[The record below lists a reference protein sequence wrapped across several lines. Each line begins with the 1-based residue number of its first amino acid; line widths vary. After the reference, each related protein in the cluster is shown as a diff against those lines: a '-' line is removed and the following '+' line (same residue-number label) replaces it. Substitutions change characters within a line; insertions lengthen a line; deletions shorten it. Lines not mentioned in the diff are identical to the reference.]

1 MLSKIKKRVVSAT
14 VVLSLMIGM
23 VAPVYAA
30 GTQTAPAQ
38 IPSEGLSVLELLP
51 GQTLEAEVENAGIS
65 LTKGSTTT
73 CTTSTVGSPTY
84 PASGSISRAYVW
96 GVSNPNVLSISSNG
110 QSCTVRAVGTGTA
123 WVECKVCLSYQSYDT
138 RLKKYISR
146 YEEQSAGGWQ
156 ITVTEKSSGSS
167 SGGSSSGSSS
177 SGGSSSGS
185 SSSGGTSSGSSSSG
199 SASSGGSSSGGSSS
213 GGSSSGDG
221 VGILLGGAALVAA
234 GVVLYHYADDIKAA
248 LSDAFS
254 RLTKN
259 LPSAEEKAYAAV
271 YDYRFYRDNNADL
284 QAAFGDDRSAYL
296 NHFLTAGMAEG
307 RQASAE
313 FDVHVYRANNPDL
326 NAAFGNNLSAYY
338 THYIETGKTE
348 GRVAR

>member
-110 QSCTVRAVGTGTA
+110 QSCTVRAVGTGTT

-185 SSSGGTSSGSSSSG
+185 SSSG
-199 SASSGGSSSGGSSS
+199 SASSGGSSS

-254 RLTKN
+254 GLTKN

-284 QAAFGDDRSAYL
+284 QAAFGNDRSAYL